1 MPTYEYKCPQ
11 GHEFEKFFSRISES
25 TSELE
30 CPECGQMAE
39 RRISGGG
46 GLLFKGS
53 GFYLTDYGR
62 NAHRKTAPEKKD
74 SGDSKPSSGETKGG
88 ESGSGGGGG
97 MKAGEAGTA
106 SGGGGTEKS
115 PGKSSGGDKAS
126 SGGNGSTGSTKE

>member
-1 MPTYEYKCPQ
+1 MPTYEYRCPQ
-11 GHEFEKFFSRISES
+11 GHDFEKFFSRISES

-62 NAHRKTAPEKKD
+62 NAHRKPAPEKKD
-74 SGDSKPSSGETKGG
+74 AAASKDSSGESGGKGG
-88 ESGSGGGGG
+88 KGGDSGSGSGG
-97 MKAGEAGTA
+97 MKAGEAGSA
-106 SGGGGTEKS
+106 GGATD
-115 PGKSSGGDKAS
+115 KSSGKPGGEKAS
-126 SGGNGSTGSTKE
+126 SGGGSTGSSKE